1 LTTVKKRFVF
11 SDNFWFSVKLS
22 QIQTLIA
29 IAESGSIRAA
39 ARRLQLTQPALSK
52 GLQALEEELS
62 VPLVH
67 RTARGV
73 TLTPYGRAIVTRG
86 RGIALEFDRLRD
98 EVEQMRGAQGG
109 RVLLAV
115 APSPAVLLLP
125 NVLKRFHAEQPG
137 IVVHVRESIF
147 PDTLQWLREGQADI
161 AVGAHPP
168 SRKGAVSEFTTEKL
182 YNNRLVVTARQGHP
196 KANARSLADL
206 LDCDWLLHGPTEGPG
221 SLYAPV
227 FRAHGL
233 TPPNPRVISDS
244 FISTLSL
251 LERSDA
257 LSLLPEM
264 LIRHYT
270 KAGRLT
276 QLPLSETMPHWDVSL
291 ITRAQT
297 PLTPMAQ
304 KMVEAFRRTAIST
317 A

>member
-1 LTTVKKRFVF
+1 M
-11 SDNFWFSVKLS
+11 KLS

-39 ARRLQLTQPALSK
+39 ARRLNLTQPALSK
-52 GLQALEEELS
+52 GLQALEDELS

-73 TLTPYGRAIVTRG
+73 ILTSFGRAIVARG
-86 RGIALEFDRLRD
+86 RGISLEFDRLRE

-109 RVLLAV
+109 RVLIAV

-125 NVLKRFHAEQPG
+125 SVLKRFHSENPDILVQ
-137 IVVHVRESIF
+137 IRESIF

-182 YNNRLVVTARQGHP
+182 YENRLVVTARQGHP
-196 KANARSLADL
+196 KARSTSLADL
-206 LDCDWLLHGPTEGPG
+206 LDCDWLLHGPSEGPG

-233 TPPNPRVISDS
+233 TPPHARVISDS

-270 KAGRLT
+270 KQGRLI
-276 QLPLSETMPHWDVSL
+276 QLPLTETMPHWDVSL
-291 ITRAQT
+291 ITRTQS

-304 KMVEAFRRTAIST
+304 KMVEAFRRTPVVVP
-317 A
+317 

>member
-1 LTTVKKRFVF
+1 M
-11 SDNFWFSVKLS
+11 KLS

-39 ARRLQLTQPALSK
+39 ARRLNLTQPALSK
-52 GLQALEEELS
+52 GLQSLEEELS

-73 TLTPYGRAIVTRG
+73 ILTAYGRAIVTRG
-86 RGIALEFDRLRD
+86 RGISLEFERLRD

-125 NVLKRFHAEQPG
+125 SVLKRFHAEHPD
-137 IVVHVRESIF
+137 ILVHIRESIF

-168 SRKGAVSEFTTEKL
+168 SRKGAISEFTTEKL
-182 YNNRLVVTARQGHP
+182 YENRLVVTARKGHP
-196 KANARSLADL
+196 KALATSLADL
-206 LDCDWLLHGPTEGPG
+206 LDCEWLLHGPSEGPG

-227 FRAHGL
+227 FRSHGL
-233 TPPNPRVISDS
+233 TPPHASVISDS

-251 LERSDA
+251 LEHSDA

-270 KAGRLT
+270 KLDRLIK
-276 QLPLSETMPHWDVSL
+276 LPLTETMPHWDVSM
-291 ITRAQT
+291 ITRTQS

-304 KMVEAFRRTAIST
+304 KMVEAFRRTQVLSPG
-317 A
+317 

>member
-1 LTTVKKRFVF
+1 M
-11 SDNFWFSVKLS
+11 KLS

-39 ARRLQLTQPALSK
+39 ARRLDLTQPALSK
-52 GLQALEEELS
+52 GLQAFEEELC

-73 TLTPYGRAIVTRG
+73 TLTAFGRAIVARG
-86 RGIALEFDRLRD
+86 RGITLEFDRLRE

-125 NVLKRFHAEQPG
+125 SVLKRFHADNPG
-137 IVVHVRESIF
+137 ILVHVRESIF

-168 SRKGAVSEFTTEKL
+168 SRKSAVSEFTTEKL
-182 YNNRLVVTARQGHP
+182 YDNRLVVTARRGHP
-196 KANARSLADL
+196 KAQARSLSEL
-206 LDCDWLLHGPTEGPG
+206 LDCDWLLHGPAEGPG

-227 FRAHGL
+227 FHAHGL
-233 TPPNPRVISDS
+233 TPPHARVISDS

-251 LERSDA
+251 LEHSDA
-257 LSLLPEM
+257 LSLLPER

-270 KAGRLT
+270 RAGRLI
-276 QLPLSETMPHWDVSL
+276 QLPLTETMPHWDVSL

-304 KMVEAFRRTAIST
+304 KMVEAFRRTAV
-317 A
+317 AVD

>member
-1 LTTVKKRFVF
+1 M
-11 SDNFWFSVKLS
+11 KLS

-29 IAESGSIRAA
+29 IAESGSIREA
-39 ARRLQLTQPALSK
+39 ARRLNLTQPALSK
-52 GLQALEEELS
+52 GLQALESELS
-62 VPLVH
+62 VSLVH

-73 TLTPYGRAIVTRG
+73 TLTAFGRAIVARG

-125 NVLKRFHAEQPG
+125 SVLKRFHADNPG
-137 IVVHVRESIF
+137 IVVQVRESIF
-147 PDTLQWLREGQADI
+147 PDTLQWLREGHADI

-168 SRKGAVSEFTTEKL
+168 SRRGAVSEFSTEKL
-182 YNNRLVVTARQGHP
+182 YDNRLVVTARKGHP
-196 KANARSLADL
+196 KAQARSLADL
-206 LDCDWLLHGPTEGPG
+206 LDCEWLLHGPSEGPG

-233 TPPNPRVISDS
+233 KPPTPRVISDS

-257 LSLLPEM
+257 MSLLPEL
-264 LIRHYT
+264 LIRHYEN
-270 KAGRLT
+270 AGRLIH
-276 QLPLSETMPHWDVSL
+276 LRLNEDMPHWDVSL
-291 ITRAQT
+291 ITRTQT

-304 KMVEAFRRTAIST
+304 KMVETFRRTKVSQEALR